1 VDCDHQFSQGIVR
14 NVLKFHRSV
23 VEWRCDID
31 AYNAEEDGVAHT
43 AHDKW
48 NSQTEG
54 DLYIEVLL

>member
-1 VDCDHQFSQGIVR
+1 MR

-23 VEWRCDID
+23 VEWRCDMD

-48 NSQTEG
+48 NSQTKG